1 MLLQVDNEFQEVR
14 KKYLN
19 DEKNV
24 ERFTSSVKGGKA
36 FAAEQKKRELKIRI
50 AKLNA
55 LKMKVTSAKIIT
67 TSSEI
72 INTVLNEKYWL
83 SPDEI
88 EKKSLSSKRFRTLFN
103 FHRIE
108 WTNNLHDRQKNYTT
122 DWIGTIRKNSKR
134 NKEKKKKAARKKV
147 LVLVERIQKKS
158 APRKFYKQSVQ
169 NIAYFNKEQTYVTK
183 NKTKNR

>member
-1 MLLQVDNEFQEVR
+1 MKS
-14 KKYLN
+14 KKNLYQAKGSEHYLIFI
-19 DEKNV
+19 EL
-24 ERFTSSVKGGKA
+24 S
-36 FAAEQKKRELKIRI
+36 EQK
-50 AKLNA
+50 
-55 LKMKVTSAKIIT
+55 
-67 TSSEI
+67 
-72 INTVLNEKYWL
+72 
-83 SPDEI
+83 
-88 EKKSLSSKRFRTLFN
+88 
-103 FHRIE
+103 H
-108 WTNNLHDRQKNYTT
+108 YTT